1 MTLLDTFL
9 ADFSDGIIHLIPIV
23 VPSMVFLFIAA
34 IVIAGMFFQHQKQKL
49 WHETMR
55 VALEKG
61 QPLPP
66 MPDDSQQAKADKKQA
81 DLTPGLIL
89 ISIGIALFIGLPQ
102 ISSGIPLIGAY
113 ATGFLGV
120 ALLIS
125 AILKR
130 TLDKPKDGK
139 TE

>member
-1 MTLLDTFL
+1 MTLLNTFL
-9 ADFSDGIIHLIPIV
+9 ADFSEGIIHLIPIV
-23 VPSMVFLFIAA
+23 VPSVVFLFITA
-34 IVIAGMFFQHQKQKL
+34 IVVAGMYFQHQKQRL

-66 MPDDSQQAKADKKQA
+66 MPDDSQQARADKKQA
-81 DLTPGLIL
+81 DLTPGLVL
-89 ISIGIALFIGLPQ
+89 IAIGVALFIGLPQ

-113 ATGFLGV
+113 ATGFLGI

-130 TLDKPKDGK
+130 TIDKPKNGK
-139 TE
+139 NE